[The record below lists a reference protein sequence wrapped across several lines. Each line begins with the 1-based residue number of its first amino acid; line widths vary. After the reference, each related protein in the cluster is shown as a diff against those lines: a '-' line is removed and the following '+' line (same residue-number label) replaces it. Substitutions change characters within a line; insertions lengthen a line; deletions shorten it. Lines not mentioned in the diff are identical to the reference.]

1 MNKHPEIKVME
12 QEEKEFEQIV
22 EEQKKENKRNRNLV
36 IRLRFFIWILV
47 QCKEV

>member
-22 EEQKKENKRNRNLV
+22 EEQKKENK
-36 IRLRFFIWILV
+36 
-47 QCKEV
+47 ETATSS